1 MAQAPQKSA
10 PDKAKDKTADKKN
23 DAEKKRQR
31 EAYIN
36 QNEEWAKVQADW
48 TKTQVE
54 RMAARADKFF
64 TADED
69 IPLHQHLLLVA
80 IAAFFFLFIVWAN
93 FATLDEVTRGQGRVI
108 PSSEIQKMQSL
119 EGGIVDEFLV
129 KEGEEVKAG
138 QLLMRLRDIQATS
151 DLGSNQKRIL
161 GLQAKIARLQ
171 AEAEGKATP
180 EFPEA
185 VMKGVPESVSEE
197 LNSFRASQSN
207 LQNQLTVT
215 EQQLA
220 QRRQEISELRG
231 RIGDVSS
238 VIALARQEMETIR
251 PLVERGSAP
260 KLELL
265 QKERDLKERQ
275 TELNSLQSSLP
286 RIQSAMQEAEARI
299 KEVKSSFQAQAQTE
313 LAATQIELNS
323 LGETLGALQDR
334 KTRTEL
340 KSPVNGYVKDI
351 TVSTVGGVVQ
361 PGIDL
366 IEIVPK
372 DDQLLVEAEVRPSDI
387 AFLHPGQK
395 AVVKITAYDFSI
407 YGGLN
412 GEVVDISADTI
423 TNDKD
428 EKVYRIRVRTYDT
441 TLKRKN
447 EVLPIIPGMVATVDI
462 LTGKKT
468 VMEYMLK
475 PIVKTLHNS
484 LGER

>member
-1 MAQAPQKSA
+1 MSQASPKKKENKSA
-10 PDKAKDKTADKKN
+10 ADKQKV
-23 DAEKKRQR
+23 K

-36 QNEEWAKVQADW
+36 QNDEWAKIQTDW
-48 TKTQVE
+48 AKTQVE
-54 RMAARADKFF
+54 KMAARADKFF
-64 TADED
+64 VADED
-69 IPLHQHLLLVA
+69 IPLHQHILLVS
-80 IAAFFFLFIVWAN
+80 IAAFFVFFIIWAN
-93 FATLDEVTRGQGRVI
+93 FATLDEVTRGQGRII
-108 PSSEIQKMQSL
+108 PSSEIQKLQSL

-138 QLLMRLRDIQATS
+138 QLLMRLRDVQASS
-151 DLGSNQKRIL
+151 DLGSNQKRVL

-171 AEAEGKATP
+171 AESEGKTTP
-180 EFPEA
+180 EFSEA

-197 LNSFRASQSN
+197 LNTFRANSSN
-207 LQNQLTVT
+207 LTNQLAVT

-220 QRRQEISELRG
+220 QRKQEISELRG
-231 RIGDVSS
+231 RISDVSS
-238 VIALARQEMETIR
+238 VIALSRQELETIR

-275 TELNSLQSSLP
+275 TELNSLQSSAP
-286 RIQSAMQEAEARI
+286 RIQATITEAEARI
-299 KEVKSSFQAQAQTE
+299 KEVRSSFQAQAQTE

-323 LGETLGALQDR
+323 LGETLGALEDR
-334 KTRTEL
+334 KTRTEI

-361 PGIDL
+361 PGVDL

-428 EKVYRIRVRTYDT
+428 EKVYRVRVRTFDT

-468 VMEYMLK
+468 VMEYIMK

>member
-1 MAQAPQKSA
+1 MSQASPKKKENKSA
-10 PDKAKDKTADKKN
+10 ADKQKV
-23 DAEKKRQR
+23 K

-36 QNEEWAKVQADW
+36 QNDEWAKIQADW
-48 TKTQVE
+48 AKTQVE
-54 RMAARADKFF
+54 KMAARADKFF
-64 TADED
+64 VTDED
-69 IPLHQHLLLVA
+69 IPLHQHILLVS
-80 IAAFFFLFIVWAN
+80 IAAFFVFFIIWAN
-93 FATLDEVTRGQGRVI
+93 FATLDEVTRGQGRII
-108 PSSEIQKMQSL
+108 PSSEIQKLQSL

-138 QLLMRLRDIQATS
+138 QLLMRLRDIQASS
-151 DLGSNQKRIL
+151 DLGSNQKRVL

-171 AEAEGKATP
+171 AESEGKTTP
-180 EFPEA
+180 EFSEA

-197 LNSFRASQSN
+197 LNTFRANSSN
-207 LQNQLTVT
+207 LTNQLAVT

-220 QRRQEISELRG
+220 QRKQEISELRG
-231 RIGDVSS
+231 RISDVSS
-238 VIALARQEMETIR
+238 VIALSRQELETIR

-275 TELNSLQSSLP
+275 TELNSLQSSAP
-286 RIQSAMQEAEARI
+286 RIQATITEAEARI
-299 KEVKSSFQAQAQTE
+299 KEVRSSFQAQAQTE

-323 LGETLGALQDR
+323 LGETLGALEDR
-334 KTRTEL
+334 KTRTEI

-361 PGIDL
+361 PGVDL

-428 EKVYRIRVRTYDT
+428 EKVYRVRVRTFDT

-468 VMEYMLK
+468 VMEYIMK
-475 PIVKTLHNS
+475 PIVKTLHDS

>member
-1 MAQAPQKSA
+1 MAQTQKKPSG
-10 PDKAKDKTADKKN
+10 KASADKQKQRDAYLNHN
-23 DAEKKRQR
+23 D
-31 EAYIN
+31 
-36 QNEEWAKVQADW
+36 EWAKIQSDW
-48 TKTQVE
+48 AKTQVE
-54 RMAARADKFF
+54 KMAARADKFF
-64 TADED
+64 VTDED
-69 IPLHQHLLLVA
+69 MPLHQHILLMA

-93 FATLDEVTRGQGRVI
+93 FATLDEVTRGQGRII
-108 PSSEIQKMQSL
+108 PSSEIQKLQSL
-119 EGGIVDEFLV
+119 EGGIVDEFMV

-138 QLLMRLRDIQATS
+138 QLLLRLRDIQASS
-151 DLGSNQKRIL
+151 DLGSNQKRVL

-171 AEAEGKATP
+171 AESEGKSTP
-180 EFPEA
+180 DFPDA

-197 LNSFRASQSN
+197 LNSFRANQAN
-207 LQNQLTVT
+207 LQNQLAVT
-215 EQQLA
+215 DQQLA

-231 RIGDVSS
+231 RIGDVRS

-275 TELNSLQSSLP
+275 TELNSLESSIP
-286 RIQSAMQEAEARI
+286 RIQATITEAEARI
-299 KEVKSSFQAQAQTE
+299 KEVRSSFQAQAQTE
-313 LAATQIELNS
+313 LSATQIELNS

-334 KTRTEL
+334 KTRTEI

-361 PGIDL
+361 PGML
-366 IEIVPK
+366 LVEIVPK
-372 DDQLLVEAEVRPSDI
+372 DDQLLVEAEIRPSDI

-407 YGGLN
+407 YGGLK
-412 GEVVDISADTI
+412 GDVVDISADTI
-423 TNDKD
+423 TNEKD
-428 EKVYRIRVRTYDT
+428 EKVYRVRVRTEET

-447 EVLPIIPGMVATVDI
+447 EVLPIIPGMVASVDI

-468 VMEYMLK
+468 VMEYLLK
-475 PIVKTLHNS
+475 PIVKTLDNS
-484 LGER
+484 MGER

>member
-1 MAQAPQKSA
+1 MAQPSNKAAKPPQPGKPPKA
-10 PDKAKDKTADKKN
+10 DKPDKQKQR
-23 DAEKKRQR
+23 DA
-31 EAYIN
+31 YLN
-36 QNEEWAKVQADW
+36 QNDEWAKIQADW
-48 TKTQVE
+48 AKTQVE
-54 RMAARADKFF
+54 KIAARADRFF
-64 TADED
+64 TTDED
-69 IPLHQHLLLVA
+69 LPLHQHILLLSV
-80 IAAFFFLFIVWAN
+80 AAFFLIFVIWAN
-93 FATLDEVTRGQGRVI
+93 LATLDEVTRGQGRII
-108 PSSEIQKMQSL
+108 PSSEIQKLQSL
-119 EGGIVDEFLV
+119 EGGIVDAFLV

-138 QLLMRLRDIQATS
+138 QLLLRLRDIQASS

-171 AEAEGKATP
+171 AESEGRATP
-180 EFPEA
+180 NFTED

-197 LNSFRASQSN
+197 LNSFRASQAN
-207 LQNQLTVT
+207 LQNQLAVT

-231 RIGDVSS
+231 RIGDVRA

-265 QKERDLKERQ
+265 QKERELKERQ
-275 TELNSLQSSLP
+275 TELNSLESSVP
-286 RIQSAMQEAEARI
+286 RIQAAMTEAEARI
-299 KEVKSSFQAQAQTE
+299 KEVRSSFQAQAQTE

-334 KTRTEL
+334 KTRTEI

-351 TVSTVGGVVQ
+351 TVSTIGGVVQ
-361 PGIDL
+361 PGVIL
-366 IEIVPK
+366 VEIVPK
-372 DDQLLVEAEVRPSDI
+372 DDQLLVEAEIRPSDI

-407 YGGLN
+407 YGGLK
-412 GEVVDISADTI
+412 GELVDISADTI
-423 TNDKD
+423 TNEKD
-428 EKVYRIRVRTYDT
+428 EKVYRVRIRTDET

-447 EVLPIIPGMVATVDI
+447 EVLPIIPGMVASVDI

-468 VMEYMLK
+468 VMEYLLK
-475 PIVKTLHNS
+475 PIVKTLGSS

>member
-1 MAQAPQKSA
+1 MSQASPKKKENKSA
-10 PDKAKDKTADKKN
+10 ADKQKV
-23 DAEKKRQR
+23 K

-36 QNEEWAKVQADW
+36 QNDEWAKIQTDW
-48 TKTQVE
+48 AKTQVE
-54 RMAARADKFF
+54 KMAARADKFF
-64 TADED
+64 VADED
-69 IPLHQHLLLVA
+69 IPLHQHILLVS
-80 IAAFFFLFIVWAN
+80 IAAFFVFFIIWAN
-93 FATLDEVTRGQGRVI
+93 FATLDEVTRGQGRII
-108 PSSEIQKMQSL
+108 PSSEIQKLQSL

-138 QLLMRLRDIQATS
+138 QLLMRLRDVQASS
-151 DLGSNQKRIL
+151 DLGSNQKRVL

-171 AEAEGKATP
+171 AESEGKTTP
-180 EFPEA
+180 EFSEA

-197 LNSFRASQSN
+197 LNTFRANSSN
-207 LQNQLTVT
+207 LTNQLAVT

-220 QRRQEISELRG
+220 QRKQEISELRG
-231 RIGDVSS
+231 RISDVSS
-238 VIALARQEMETIR
+238 VIALSRQELETIR

-275 TELNSLQSSLP
+275 TELNSLQSSAP
-286 RIQSAMQEAEARI
+286 RIQATITEAEARI
-299 KEVKSSFQAQAQTE
+299 KEVRSSFQAQAQTE

-323 LGETLGALQDR
+323 LGETLGALEDR
-334 KTRTEL
+334 KTRTEI

-361 PGIDL
+361 PGVDL

-428 EKVYRIRVRTYDT
+428 EKVYRVRVRTFDT

-468 VMEYMLK
+468 VMEYIMK
-475 PIVKTLHNS
+475 PIVKTLHDS

>member
-1 MAQAPQKSA
+1 MSQASPKKKENKSA
-10 PDKAKDKTADKKN
+10 ADKQKV
-23 DAEKKRQR
+23 K

-36 QNEEWAKVQADW
+36 QNDEWAKIQTDW
-48 TKTQVE
+48 AKTQVE
-54 RMAARADKFF
+54 KMAARADKFF
-64 TADED
+64 VTDED
-69 IPLHQHLLLVA
+69 IPLHQHILLVS
-80 IAAFFFLFIVWAN
+80 IAAFFVFFIIWAN
-93 FATLDEVTRGQGRVI
+93 FATLDEVTRGQGRII
-108 PSSEIQKMQSL
+108 PSSEIQKLQSL

-138 QLLMRLRDIQATS
+138 QLLMRLRDIQASS
-151 DLGSNQKRIL
+151 DLGSNQKRVL

-171 AEAEGKATP
+171 AESEGKTTP
-180 EFPEA
+180 EFSEA

-197 LNSFRASQSN
+197 LNTFRANSSN
-207 LQNQLTVT
+207 LTNQLAVT

-220 QRRQEISELRG
+220 QRKQEISELRG
-231 RIGDVSS
+231 RISDVSS
-238 VIALARQEMETIR
+238 VIALSRQELETIR

-275 TELNSLQSSLP
+275 TELNSLQSSAP
-286 RIQSAMQEAEARI
+286 RIQATITEAEARI
-299 KEVKSSFQAQAQTE
+299 KEVRSSFQAQAQTE

-323 LGETLGALQDR
+323 LGETLGALEDR
-334 KTRTEL
+334 KTRTEI

-361 PGIDL
+361 PGVDL

-428 EKVYRIRVRTYDT
+428 EKVYRVRVRTFDT

-468 VMEYMLK
+468 VMEYIMK
-475 PIVKTLHNS
+475 PIVKTLHDS

>member
-1 MAQAPQKSA
+1 MSQASPKKKENKSA
-10 PDKAKDKTADKKN
+10 ADKQKV
-23 DAEKKRQR
+23 K

-36 QNEEWAKVQADW
+36 QNDEWAKIQTDW
-48 TKTQVE
+48 AKTQVE
-54 RMAARADKFF
+54 KMAARADKFF
-64 TADED
+64 VADED
-69 IPLHQHLLLVA
+69 IPLHQHILLVS
-80 IAAFFFLFIVWAN
+80 IAAFFVFFIIWAN
-93 FATLDEVTRGQGRVI
+93 FATLDEVTRGQGRII
-108 PSSEIQKMQSL
+108 PSSEIQKLQSL

-138 QLLMRLRDIQATS
+138 QLLMRLRDIQASS
-151 DLGSNQKRIL
+151 DLGSNQKRVL

-171 AEAEGKATP
+171 AESEGKTTP
-180 EFPEA
+180 EFSEA

-197 LNSFRASQSN
+197 LNTFRANSSN
-207 LQNQLTVT
+207 LTNQLAVT

-220 QRRQEISELRG
+220 QRKQEISELRG
-231 RIGDVSS
+231 RISDVSS
-238 VIALARQEMETIR
+238 VIALSRQELETIR

-275 TELNSLQSSLP
+275 TELNSLQSSAP
-286 RIQSAMQEAEARI
+286 RIQATITEAEARI
-299 KEVKSSFQAQAQTE
+299 KEVRSSFQAQAQTE

-323 LGETLGALQDR
+323 LGETLGALEDR
-334 KTRTEL
+334 KTRTEI

-361 PGIDL
+361 PGVDL

-428 EKVYRIRVRTYDT
+428 EKVYRVRVRTFDT

-468 VMEYMLK
+468 VMEYIMK
-475 PIVKTLHNS
+475 PIVKTLHDS

>member
-1 MAQAPQKSA
+1 MTQT
-10 PDKAKDKTADKKN
+10 AKKTPKKN
-23 DAEKKRQR
+23 NTDKQKKRD
-31 EAYIN
+31 AYLN
-36 QNEEWAKVQADW
+36 QNDEWAKIQADW
-48 TKTQVE
+48 AKTQVE
-54 RMAARADKFF
+54 KMSARADKFF
-64 TADED
+64 ITDED
-69 IPLHQHLLLVA
+69 LPLHQHILLMSV
-80 IAAFFFLFIVWAN
+80 AAFFFLFIVWAN
-93 FATLDEVTRGQGRVI
+93 FATLDEVTRGQGRII
-108 PSSEIQKMQSL
+108 PSSEIQQLQSL
-119 EGGIVDEFLV
+119 EGGIVDEFMV
-129 KEGEEVKAG
+129 KEGDEVKAG
-138 QLLMRLRDIQATS
+138 QLLMRLRDIQASS
-151 DLGSNQKRIL
+151 DLGSNQKRVM

-171 AEAEGKATP
+171 AESEGKTAP
-180 EFPEA
+180 VFADA
-185 VMKGVPESVSEE
+185 VMKGVPKSVSEE
-197 LNSFRASQSN
+197 LSTFRANQTN
-207 LQNQLTVT
+207 LQNQLAVT
-215 EQQLA
+215 DQQLT

-231 RIGDVSS
+231 RIGDVRS
-238 VIALARQEMETIR
+238 VIGLARQEMETIR

-275 TELNSLQSSLP
+275 TELNSLESSIP
-286 RIQSAMQEAEARI
+286 RIQATITEAEARI
-299 KEVKSSFQAQAQTE
+299 KEVRSSFQAQAQTE

-323 LGETLGALQDR
+323 LGETLGALRDR
-334 KTRTEL
+334 KTRTEI

-361 PGIDL
+361 PGMVL
-366 IEIVPK
+366 VEIVPK

-407 YGGLN
+407 YGGLK

-423 TNDKD
+423 TNEKD
-428 EKVYRIRVRTYDT
+428 EKVYRVRVRTEET

-468 VMEYMLK
+468 VMEYLLK
-475 PIVKTLHNS
+475 PIVKTLNDS